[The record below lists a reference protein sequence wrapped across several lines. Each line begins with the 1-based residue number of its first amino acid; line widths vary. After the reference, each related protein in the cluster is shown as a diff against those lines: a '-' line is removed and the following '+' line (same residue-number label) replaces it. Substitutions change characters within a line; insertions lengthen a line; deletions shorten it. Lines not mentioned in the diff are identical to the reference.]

1 MILKILQLEVGPIT
15 ISLKVFIS
23 RYENVLK
30 TLTSEPKHVSF
41 ARNVFSHFTINKDKN
56 LHGIEL
62 YVFVKYFLIS
72 FLDLEL

>member
-23 RYENVLK
+23 RYKNVVK

-41 ARNVFSHFTINKDKN
+41 ARNLLVFSHFSINNGKN

-62 YVFVKYFLIS
+62 YV
-72 FLDLEL
+72 